1 MSQAPALPPDLFSLA
16 DHAALARQRLSPLAR
31 AYIDGGAENG
41 LTLAANTAAWQ
52 QRELLP
58 RLLRG
63 LGPENLPDTALTLLG
78 RPLEWPL
85 LVAPMAYQRLA
96 HADGEWASALA
107 AQAQGAGFCLA
118 TQASVSVETVAQALG
133 PERRAPLW
141 FQLYG
146 LGERPFAAELAERA
160 QAAGCDALLVTLD
173 APVQGVRDDER
184 RHAAAWPAG
193 LRAAHLR
200 PGQPPPTAPATWDD
214 LAWLTAHSRLP
225 VVAKGI
231 LHPADARLALEAGAA
246 AIVVSNHGG
255 RTLDTALPTARALPA
270 VAQAVQGAVPVL
282 VDGGIRRGSD
292 LLKALALGASA
303 ALLGRPVLHG
313 LANAGPLGA
322 AHVLRL
328 LRDEFTA
335 ALILCGCR
343 SLADCADA
351 LAT

>member
-1 MSQAPALPPDLFSLA
+1 M
-16 DHAALARQRLSPLAR
+16 
-31 AYIDGGAENG
+31 
-41 LTLAANTAAWQ
+41 
-52 QRELLP
+52 
-58 RLLRG
+58 
-63 LGPENLPDTALTLLG
+63 
-78 RPLEWPL
+78 
-85 LVAPMAYQRLA
+85 
-96 HADGEWASALA
+96 
-107 AQAQGAGFCLA
+107 
-118 TQASVSVETVAQALG
+118 
-133 PERRAPLW
+133 
-141 FQLYG
+141 
-146 LGERPFAAELAERA
+146 
-160 QAAGCDALLVTLD
+160 
-173 APVQGVRDDER
+173 
-184 RHAAAWPAG
+184 
-193 LRAAHLR
+193 
-200 PGQPPPTAPATWDD
+200 
-214 LAWLTAHSRLP
+214 
-225 VVAKGI
+225 VAKGI

-255 RTLDTALPTARALPA
+255 RTLDTAVPTARALPA

-343 SLADCADA
+343 SLTDCADA